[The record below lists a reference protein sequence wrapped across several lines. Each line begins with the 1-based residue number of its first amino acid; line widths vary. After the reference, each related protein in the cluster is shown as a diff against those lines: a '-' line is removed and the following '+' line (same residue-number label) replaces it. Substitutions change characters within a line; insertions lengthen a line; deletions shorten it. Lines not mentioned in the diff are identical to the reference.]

1 MDMKNDNFK
10 VLLINCNTMMDV
22 LLPVG
27 LSLISACLKEKGIQV
42 KLFDTTFYKTAKETG
57 DEARAKNLQVRKT
70 NREEFGLV
78 YKDTDLLDDLK
89 DMVED
94 FNPNIIGLSCIE
106 CTYELG
112 IDMLRDIRKYYT
124 VPMIVGGI
132 FATFAPAEIIAED
145 CVDMVCV
152 GEGEYA
158 LVELCTKIREDQ
170 DITSV
175 QNMWIKKDGK
185 IYRNMIRTPVN
196 LDELPFQD
204 WTIFEPRR
212 FYKPMGG
219 KISMTGTFEMNRG
232 CPYSCRFCS
241 DYGLN
246 KLYADNG
253 GYYREKSIKRLI
265 DEMKEKKERYNL
277 KFAYLVAESFL
288 TTKRERITEFIEL
301 YKEVNI
307 PFWIEARPESISE
320 ENIRLLESSGCEGI
334 SIGIES
340 GNLNLR
346 KNLLGRNM
354 SDETILKAFK
364 ILEKSRLRVSANNII
379 GFPTETREQIFETIE
394 LNRQLNVPGVM
405 VSLYNPY
412 KGTALREYCDEKDLM
427 QKGSHAGDYRSET
440 ILNMPQLSRYELL
453 YLQKT
458 FPLYVKFPKSEWPRI
473 ERCETNDPEAER
485 LFKELADTY
494 TREFL

>member
-1 MDMKNDNFK
+1 MTGNKDFK
-10 VLLINCNTMMDV
+10 VLFINCNTMMDV

-27 LSLISACLKEKGIQV
+27 LSLISACLKEKGFGV
-42 KLFDTTFYKTAKETG
+42 KLFDTTFYKTATETG
-57 DEARAKNLQVRKT
+57 DEARAKNLQVKKT

-78 YKDTDLLDDLK
+78 YKDTDMFEDLK
-89 DMVED
+89 TMVEEYKPD
-94 FNPNIIGLSCIE
+94 IIGLSCIE

-112 IDMLRDIRKYYT
+112 IEMLNNIRHYYN

-158 LVELCTKIREDQ
+158 LVELCTKIREKQ

-175 QNMWIKKDGK
+175 QNMWIKQDGK
-185 IYRNMIRTPVN
+185 IYRNGIRKPVN

-246 KLYADNG
+246 KLYANNG

-277 KFAYLVAESFL
+277 EFAYLVAESFL
-288 TTKRERITEFIEL
+288 TTKRERIVEFIER
-301 YKEVNI
+301 YKEVDI
-307 PFWIEARPESISE
+307 PFWIEARPESINE
-320 ENIRLLESSGCEGI
+320 ENIKLLESSGCEGI
-334 SIGIES
+334 SLGIES
-340 GNLNLR
+340 GNMELR
-346 KNLLGRNM
+346 RNLLGRNM
-354 SDETILKAFK
+354 NDETILKAFSL
-364 ILEKSRLRVSANNII
+364 LEKSSLRVSANNII
-379 GFPTETREQIFETIE
+379 GFPTETRENIFETIE
-394 LNRQLNVPGVM
+394 FNRKINVPGVM

-412 KGTALREYCDEKDLM
+412 KGTALREYCDEEGLMRKDA
-427 QKGSHAGDYRSET
+427 HAGDYRSET
-440 ILNMPQLSRYELL
+440 VLNMPQISREELL
-453 YLQKT
+453 NLQKT

-473 ERCETNDPEAER
+473 EKCEGDGQEAEA
-485 LFKELADTY
+485 LYEELSSEY
-494 TREFL
+494 TEKYL

>member
-1 MDMKNDNFK
+1 MTGNKDFK
-10 VLLINCNTMMDV
+10 VLFINCNTMMDV

-27 LSLISACLKEKGIQV
+27 LSLISACLKEKGFGV
-42 KLFDTTFYKTAKETG
+42 KLFDTTFYKTATETG
-57 DEARAKNLQVRKT
+57 DEARAKNLQVKKT

-78 YKDTDLLDDLK
+78 YKDTDMFEDLK
-89 DMVED
+89 TMVEEYKPD
-94 FNPNIIGLSCIE
+94 IIGLSCIE

-112 IDMLRDIRKYYT
+112 IEMLNNIRHYYN

-158 LVELCTKIREDQ
+158 LVELCTKIREKQ

-175 QNMWIKKDGK
+175 QNMWIKQDGK
-185 IYRNMIRTPVN
+185 IHKNGIRTPVE
-196 LDELPFQD
+196 LDDLPFQD

-265 DEMKEKKERYNL
+265 DDEGEKGEIQSRICISGSR
-277 KFAYLVAESFL
+277 KFSYDQA
-288 TTKRERITEFIEL
+288 
-301 YKEVNI
+301 
-307 PFWIEARPESISE
+307 
-320 ENIRLLESSGCEGI
+320 G
-334 SIGIES
+334 
-340 GNLNLR
+340 
-346 KNLLGRNM
+346 
-354 SDETILKAFK
+354 
-364 ILEKSRLRVSANNII
+364 
-379 GFPTETREQIFETIE
+379 
-394 LNRQLNVPGVM
+394 
-405 VSLYNPY
+405 
-412 KGTALREYCDEKDLM
+412 KD
-427 QKGSHAGDYRSET
+427 S
-440 ILNMPQLSRYELL
+440 
-453 YLQKT
+453 
-458 FPLYVKFPKSEWPRI
+458 
-473 ERCETNDPEAER
+473 
-485 LFKELADTY
+485 
-494 TREFL
+494 

>member
-1 MDMKNDNFK
+1 MNMKNDNFK

-27 LSLISACLKEKGIQV
+27 LSLISACLKEKGFQV

-78 YKDTDLLDDLK
+78 YKDTDLFEDLK
-89 DMVED
+89 KMVDEYK
-94 FNPNIIGLSCIE
+94 PSLIGLSCIE

-112 IDMLRDIRKYYT
+112 IEMLKSIRGYYT

-132 FATFAPAEIIAED
+132 FATFAPAEIISED

-158 LVELCTKIREDQ
+158 LVELCTKMRAEQ
-170 DITSV
+170 EITSV
-175 QNMWIKKDGK
+175 QNMWIKQNGK
-185 IYRNMIRTPVN
+185 IFKNGIRKPVI
-196 LDELPFQD
+196 LDKLPFQD

-246 KLYADNG
+246 KLYANNG

-288 TTKRERITEFIEL
+288 TTKRERIIEFIER

-307 PFWIEARPESISE
+307 PFWIEARPESINE
-320 ENIRLLESSGCEGI
+320 ANIKLLESSGCEGI
-334 SIGIES
+334 SLGIET

-354 SDETILKAFK
+354 SDETILEAFK
-364 ILEKSRLRVSANNII
+364 ILEKSKLRVSANNII

-394 LNRQLNVPGVM
+394 LNRKINVPGVM

-412 KGTALREYCDEKDLM
+412 KGTALREYCDEKGLM

-440 ILNMPQLSRYELL
+440 VLNMPQLSREELL
-453 YLQKT
+453 GLQRT
-458 FPLYVKFPKSEWPRI
+458 FPLYVRFPKSEWPKI
-473 ERCETNDPEAER
+473 KRCEGSDQVSEK
-485 LFKELADTY
+485 LFKDLSELYAHKY
-494 TREFL
+494 L

>member
-1 MDMKNDNFK
+1 MKNKDFK
-10 VLLINCNTMMDV
+10 ILLINCNTMMDV

-27 LSLISACLKEKGIQV
+27 LSLISACLKEKEFQV
-42 KLFDTTFYKTAKETG
+42 KLFDTTFYKTASETG
-57 DEARAKNLQVRKT
+57 DDARVKTLQVRKT

-78 YKDTDLLDDLK
+78 YKNTDLFEDLK
-89 DMVED
+89 KMVEEYE
-94 FNPNIIGLSCIE
+94 PNIIGLSCIE

-112 IDMLRDIRKYYT
+112 IKMLKSIRKYYSAQT
-124 VPMIVGGI
+124 IVGGI

-158 LVELCTKIREDQ
+158 LVELCTKIIQQQ
-170 DITSV
+170 DITTV
-175 QNMWIKKDGK
+175 QNLWIKKDSRIFKNG
-185 IYRNMIRTPVN
+185 IRRPVS
-196 LDELPFQD
+196 LEDLPFQD
-204 WTIFEPRR
+204 WSIFEPRR

-246 KLYADNG
+246 KLYASNG

-265 DEMKEKKERYNL
+265 DEMKEKKEKYNL

-288 TTKRERITEFIEL
+288 TTKRERIIEFIEQ

-307 PFWIEARPESISE
+307 PFWIEARPESINE
-320 ENIRLLESSGCEGI
+320 ENIKLLESSGCEGI
-334 SIGIES
+334 SLGIES

-346 KNLLGRNM
+346 RNLLGRNM
-354 SDETILKAFK
+354 SDEAILKAFK
-364 ILEKSRLRVSANNII
+364 ILEKSNLRVSANNII
-379 GFPTETREQIFETIE
+379 GFPTETRDQIFETIE
-394 LNRQLNVPGVM
+394 LNRQINVPGVM

-412 KGTALREYCDEKDLM
+412 KGTALREYCDAEGLTRKDTF
-427 QKGSHAGDYRSET
+427 AGDYRSET
-440 ILNMPQLSRYELL
+440 VLDMPQLSREELL
-453 YLQKT
+453 GLQRT
-458 FPLYVKFPKSEWPRI
+458 FPLYVRFPKSEWPKI
-473 ERCETNDPEAER
+473 KKCEEKGQEAER
-485 LFKELADTY
+485 LFKELSAIY
-494 TREFL
+494 TKKFL

>member
-1 MDMKNDNFK
+1 MKTSDFK

-27 LSLISACLKEKGIQV
+27 LSLISACLKEKGFGV
-42 KLFDTTFYKTAKETG
+42 KLFDTTFYKTATETG
-57 DEARAKNLQVRKT
+57 DEMRAKNLQVKKT
-70 NREEFGLV
+70 NPEELGIT
-78 YKDTDLLDDLK
+78 YKGTDLFEDLK
-89 DMVED
+89 EVVEEYS
-94 FNPNIIGLSCIE
+94 PNIIGLSCIE

-112 IDMLRDIRKYYT
+112 IEMLKSIRHYNI
-124 VPMIVGGI
+124 PIIVGGV
-132 FATFAPAEIIAED
+132 FATFAPEEIIAED

-158 LVELCTKIREDQ
+158 LVELCTKILEKE

-175 QNMWIKKDGK
+175 QNIWFKKDGK
-185 IYRNMIRTPVN
+185 IIRNGIRRPVN

-204 WTIFEPRR
+204 WSIFDPKR

-246 KLYADNG
+246 KLYANNG

-265 DEMKEKKERYNL
+265 DEMKEKKKEYNL
-277 KFAYLVAESFL
+277 QFAYLVAESFL
-288 TTKRERITEFIEL
+288 TTKRERVIEFIER
-301 YKEVNI
+301 YKEVDI
-307 PFWIEARPESISE
+307 PFWIEARPESINE
-320 ENIRLLESSGCEGI
+320 ENVRLLESSGCKGI

-346 KNLLGRNM
+346 RNLLGRNM
-354 SDETILKAFK
+354 TDETILKAFK
-364 ILEKSRLRVSANNII
+364 ILEKSSLRVSANNII
-379 GFPTETREQIFETIE
+379 GFPTETREQIFETIN
-394 LNRQLNVPGVM
+394 LNRQIDVPSVM

-412 KGTALREYCDEKDLM
+412 KGTALREYCEEEGLM
-427 QKGSHAGDYRSET
+427 QEKSLAGDYRSET
-440 ILNMPQLSRYELL
+440 VLNMPQLSRKELL
-453 YLQKT
+453 GLQRT
-458 FPLYVKFPKSEWPRI
+458 FPLYVKLPKSEWPKIRK
-473 ERCETNDPEAER
+473 CEGNGTEAEA
-485 LFKELADTY
+485 LFKELSGMY
-494 TREFL
+494 VEKFL